1 MPPAPLPC
9 PCPCSPPPPQ
19 GRWPVCAERG
29 TCAPSLLHFFTSPLP
44 PSFFFPFSFAPPPIR
59 VPVLPRSP
67 PRGTP
72 LRSSAPPLLHLH
84 FPAPL
89 LMRSS
94 PPPFFFFLL
103 SFVPPPIRV
112 PVFPRSPPCDTPLIR
127 SSIST
132 SPLLCSFVPPRLLF
146 SSSSFPS
153 SLRPF
158 GTPFSRVPRRAT
170 LHSAPPSPLPRS
182 SAHSFLPAPFFSSST
197 FPSSLRPFGTPFPRV
212 PRRAT
217 LPSPGPGG
225 NQTGNRERGRQPCR
239 RSRRTKKSGPHGP
252 DSIGYQSVFQK
263 KKGRLHLAH
272 TNALTQHNQSGAY
285 PLINP
290 CSHN

>member
-1 MPPAPLPC
+1 MPPAPLPLLSC
-9 PCPCSPPPPQ
+9 SCPCSPPPPQ

-29 TCAPSLLHFFTSPLP
+29 TCAPSLPHFPTSPR
-44 PSFFFPFSFAPPPIR
+44 SFFFPFSFAPPPIR
-59 VPVLPRSP
+59 DSVLPRSP
-67 PRGTP
+67 PCNTP
-72 LRSSAPPLLHLH
+72 LHSSAH
-84 FPAPL
+84 
-89 LMRSS
+89 SS
-94 PPPFFFFLL
+94 PPFFLL
-103 SFVPPPIRV
+103 LLSFIPPPIRV

-197 FPSSLRPFGTPFPRV
+197 FPSSLHPFGSRFPAFPAVRHSH
-212 PRRAT
+212 PPLYA
-217 LPSPGPGG
+217 
-225 NQTGNRERGRQPCR
+225 
-239 RSRRTKKSGPHGP
+239 RS
-252 DSIGYQSVFQK
+252 
-263 KKGRLHLAH
+263 
-272 TNALTQHNQSGAY
+272 
-285 PLINP
+285 
-290 CSHN
+290 

>member
-1 MPPAPLPC
+1 MPPAPLPL
-9 PCPCSPPPPQ
+9 PLLL
-19 GRWPVCAERG
+19 AL
-29 TCAPSLLHFFTSPLP
+29 PSSASTRSVARLCRKRYLRFFTSPLP
-44 PSFFFPFSFAPPPIR
+44 HFPPLFLLPLFFRSSAHSGPRSPAFPAARHSPPLLRSSTPPSP
-59 VPVLPRSP
+59 LPRS
-67 PRGTP
+67 
-72 LRSSAPPLLHLH
+72 SAHAFL
-84 FPAPL
+84 PAP
-89 LMRSS
+89 
-94 PPPFFFFLL
+94 F
-103 SFVPPPIRV
+103 
-112 PVFPRSPPCDTPLIR
+112 
-127 SSIST
+127 
-132 SPLLCSFVPPRLLF
+132 F

-158 GTPFSRVPRRAT
+158 ESPFS
-170 LHSAPPSPLPRS
+170 
-182 SAHSFLPAPFFSSST
+182 
-197 FPSSLRPFGTPFPRV
+197 RV